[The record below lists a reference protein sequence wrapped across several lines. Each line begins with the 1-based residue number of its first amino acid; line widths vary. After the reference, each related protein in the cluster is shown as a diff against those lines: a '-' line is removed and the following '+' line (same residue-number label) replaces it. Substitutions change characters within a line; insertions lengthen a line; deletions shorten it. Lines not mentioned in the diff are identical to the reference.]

1 MGRLSDRV
9 WSRLEQ
15 YRELPKGQ
23 RLFAMRQ
30 DLERAAAVRV
40 LSLLGRPVRTQV
52 IRGRG
57 PRKVTR
63 QIRGI
68 SVRLFGRAFWIVVP
82 VALEFEDL
90 EERRFGNPGNGS

>member
-1 MGRLSDRV
+1 MGRLSNRI

-15 YRELPKGQ
+15 YRELPQGQ

-40 LSLLGRPVRTQV
+40 LSLLGRPVRTQI
-52 IRGRG
+52 IRGG
-57 PRKVTR
+57 SPRKVTR

-68 SVRLFGRAFWIVVP
+68 SLRLFGRTFWIVVP
-82 VALEFEDL
+82 VALEFEDM
-90 EERRFGNPGNGS
+90 EKTRFGTAGNRS